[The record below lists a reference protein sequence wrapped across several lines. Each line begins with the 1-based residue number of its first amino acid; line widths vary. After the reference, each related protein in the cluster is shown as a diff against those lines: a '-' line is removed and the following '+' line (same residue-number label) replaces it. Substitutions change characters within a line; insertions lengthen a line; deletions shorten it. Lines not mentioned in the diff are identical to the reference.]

1 MIWLYKGRT
10 PKKLQNYLGIFF
22 PNGRPPPPIGNRNK
36 SKWQSDDETSRL
48 VYAISPLCI
57 LYYVILYFVILCLV
71 FYVRVCNVAHFVWPH
86 VRSFLSDF
94 TLLLA
99 TLPRGKGPNHTLLP
113 SVMQYCIFA
122 CSHCQHQS
130 EHLRL
135 KGHSREGECCP
146 QWYRPLFAPRKGK
159 RQTLFKIPSLKI

>member
-1 MIWLYKGRT
+1 MADPL
-10 PKKLQNYLGIFF
+10 PLLGTETN
-22 PNGRPPPPIGNRNK
+22 PNGNLMMRQAGF
-36 SKWQSDDETSRL
+36 
-48 VYAISPLCI
+48 AIYPLCI
-57 LYYVILYFVILCLV
+57 LYVVIVCFV
-71 FYVRVCNVAHFVWPH
+71 FYVHVCNVSHFVSYIRVCNVAHFVWPH